1 MFYQAVVAKGS
12 VTKYG
17 KRKGEIRGGEGGGR
31 GVPESFESLRGAR
44 FCQLTRFFLTV

>member
-17 KRKGEIRGGEGGGR
+17 KRKGEIRGGGR
-31 GVPESFESLRGAR
+31 AEAEESLK
-44 FCQLTRFFLTV
+44 VSKV